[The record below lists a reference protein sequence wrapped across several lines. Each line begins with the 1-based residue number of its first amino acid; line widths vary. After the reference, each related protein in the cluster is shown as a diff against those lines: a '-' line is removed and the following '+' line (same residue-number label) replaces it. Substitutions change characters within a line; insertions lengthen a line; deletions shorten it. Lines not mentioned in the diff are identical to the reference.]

1 MSKAYQHFI
10 NGEVVQGTSGRTS
23 DVYNP
28 SLGEISGSV
37 SLASTSEV
45 DAAIAAAEAILL
57 A

>member
-37 SLASTSEV
+37 SLGQHK
-45 DAAIAAAEAILL
+45 
-57 A
+57 